1 MYVSHIIWGDHPETG
16 ALIEELRKHDSDII
30 TVVVDG
36 EYDMERRGD
45 IVYASKKYI
54 EDARDRDIQEVHYRY
69 IPEGRRMDGV
79 AWRVMGLPVL
89 ADSEVSGELEGPRF
103 H

>member
-1 MYVSHIIWGDHPETG
+1 MYVSHIIWGDHPETD
-16 ALIEELRKHDSDII
+16 ALIEELRKHESDII

-45 IVYASKKYI
+45 LVYASKKYI

-69 IPEGRRMDGV
+69 IPRERRIDGS
-79 AWRVMGLPVL
+79 AWRVMILPVF
-89 ADSEVSGELEGPRF
+89 ADSELSGELDGPGF